1 MTEAPGG
8 HVIASTIL
16 TDHEGDIVAVS
27 CTVEGPHAEA
37 TISLHELATIHI
49 QAALWCLSM
58 GMDQDHEGVN

>member
-27 CTVEGPHAEA
+27 CSVEGPHAEA

-49 QAALWCLSM
+49 QAALWCL
-58 GMDQDHEGVN
+58 GMVIARDDEGMN